1 MVITKQPAKTL
12 STFDRSIGIA
22 DLFLRVENTI
32 AKALMV
38 PLVVIKFHELVD
50 GSAQR
55 VLAKEDHAIQA
66 GFRDAAHKTLRVSVQ
81 IGGSGRQPD
90 GFHTLLFQKV
100 TKLRGEDSIAIHNQI
115 ARAQQ
120 EPVKR
125 IGDVPGNLLD
135 PIRVW
140 IGRDS
145 GNMYSSG

>member
-1 MVITKQPAKTL
+1 MIVTKQAAKTR
-12 STFDRSIGIA
+12 STCDWTIRIA
-22 DLFLRVENTI
+22 DLFLRVEKAI

-38 PLVVIKFHELVD
+38 PFVVVVPHEFVD
-50 GSAQR
+50 SSAQR
-55 VLAKEDHAIQA
+55 VLAKEDHAI
-66 GFRDAAHKTLRVSVQ
+66 KTAFLDCAYISFGVGVQ
-81 IGGSGRQPD
+81 VRRAGRQAHRLNA
-90 GFHTLLFQKV
+90 FLFQEAPKFH
-100 TKLRGEDSIAIHNQI
+100 RENRIAIHDQVTC
-115 ARAQQ
+115 AQQ